1 MTLNFLGRKC
11 PVTSNDLDLQSPAAA
26 RIVKTAREL
35 FFAEGYAAVTTDKLC
50 KAAAVSKTSL
60 YKYFGDMAGV
70 LSAVVRVEGD
80 AVIAGLLPEPRTEE
94 EFWESLITYGRN
106 LLTLLNQHDIVQ
118 LDRMLH
124 EQARRHL
131 DVSQTF
137 YEGTYGRSHDE
148 LTAMIQFG
156 RQQGFVKRTQAS
168 EQLAEH
174 LFCMWAGLAS
184 VRTRLGLMQTPYPDP
199 KTRSRDCVQTL
210 FEQDYPMGSVKGP
223 SISNGRRV

>member
-1 MTLNFLGRKC
+1 MTPNFLERKC
-11 PVTSNDLDLQSPAAA
+11 TVTSTNLDAQSPAAA

-35 FFAEGYAAVTTDKLC
+35 FFAEGYAAVTTEQLC

-80 AVIAGLLPEPRTEE
+80 AVIAGVIPEPHTAE
-94 EFWESLITYGRN
+94 EFWASLIAYGRN

-124 EQARRHL
+124 EQARKHL
-131 DVSQTF
+131 DVSQSF
-137 YEGTYGRSHDE
+137 YAGTYGRSHQE

-156 RQQGFVKRTQAS
+156 KEQGFVKRTQS
-168 EQLAEH
+168 STQLAEH

-184 VRTRLGLMQTPYPDP
+184 VQTRLGLMQVPYPDP
-199 KTRSRDCVQTL
+199 RTRARECVQTL
-210 FEQDYPMGSVKGP
+210 FEQDYPMGPVKEP
-223 SISNGRRV
+223 SLSDVRGV